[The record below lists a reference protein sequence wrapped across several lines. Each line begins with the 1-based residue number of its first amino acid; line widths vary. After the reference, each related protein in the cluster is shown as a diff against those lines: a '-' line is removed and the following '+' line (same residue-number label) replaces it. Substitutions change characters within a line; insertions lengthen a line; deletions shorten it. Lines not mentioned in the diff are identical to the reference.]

1 MAWSELFSLLIYL
14 FQQLGVMLGV
24 GSMTLL
30 LCTHLLA
37 VHRREAESPSTNYA
51 HVAHGALSLSFFL
64 IILSGLGAV
73 VYHYLGGAL
82 GVLLQPAF
90 LFSWVLIA
98 ILLAAHVLQGRLAQ
112 WSNGVYGFAGG
123 TWYAFFLVHTLGPVT
138 SWATLGILYVLWILF
153 FAAVWTGFLRV
164 MAWKFKAPV
173 LALAA
178 KPAVKIIPPPAPK
191 PTPPPPVPKP
201 VPPPAPK
208 PVPPPPPVPVFVP
221 PPLPPPPPKPA
232 PPPPPPPKPAPPPPV
247 LRPLFGIK
255 PGAEP
260 PPYDTGGLPAL
271 RIMPQR
277 PEDMVRHER
286 PPVVRAS

>member
-30 LCTHLLA
+30 LC
-37 VHRREAESPSTNYA
+37 A

-64 IILSGLGAV
+64 IILSGVGAV

-82 GVLLQPAF
+82 AVLLQPAF
-90 LFSWVLIA
+90 LFSWVLIV

-138 SWATLGILYVLWILF
+138 SWATLGILYALWILF
-153 FAAVWTGFLRV
+153 FAAVWTGFLKV
-164 MAWKFKAPV
+164 MVWKFKAPV

-178 KPAVKIIPPPAPK
+178 KPVVKVIPPPMPK
-191 PTPPPPVPKP
+191 Q
-201 VPPPAPK
+201 A
-208 PVPPPPPVPVFVP
+208 
-221 PPLPPPPPKPA
+221 PPPPPKPA
-232 PPPPPPPKPAPPPPV
+232 PPPPPAPVVIPPPLPPPLPKPVPPPPLPPKPAPPPPPPKPPPPPV

-255 PGAEP
+255 LGAEP

-277 PEDMVRHER
+277 PEDMARHER

>member
-138 SWATLGILYVLWILF
+138 SWATLLILYALWILF

>member
-37 VHRREAESPSTNYA
+37 VHRREIDSPNTNYA

-64 IILSGLGAV
+64 IVISGLGAV
-73 VYHYLGGAL
+73 AYHYLGGAL
-82 GVLLQPAF
+82 AVLLQPAF
-90 LFSWVLIA
+90 LFSWVLIV

-138 SWATLGILYVLWILF
+138 SWATLLILYALWIVF

-164 MAWKFKAPV
+164 MVWKFKAPV

-178 KPAVKIIPPPAPK
+178 KPVVKVIPPPMPK
-191 PTPPPPVPKP
+191 QA
-201 VPPPAPK
+201 PPA
-208 PVPPPPPVPVFVP
+208 
-221 PPLPPPPPKPA
+221 PPKPA
-232 PPPPPPPKPAPPPPV
+232 PPPPPKPAPPPPV

-255 PGAEP
+255 LGAEP

-277 PEDMVRHER
+277 PEDMARHER
-286 PPVVRAS
+286 PPAVRRSEERRGGKEC

>member
-277 PEDMVRHER
+277 PEDMARHER

>member
-1 MAWSELFSLLIYL
+1 
-14 FQQLGVMLGV
+14 
-24 GSMTLL
+24 

-37 VHRREAESPSTNYA
+37 VHRREIDSPSTNYA

-64 IILSGLGAV
+64 IVISGLGAV
-73 VYHYLGGAL
+73 AYHYLGGAL
-82 GVLLQPAF
+82 AVLLQPAF
-90 LFSWVLIA
+90 LFSWVLIV

-138 SWATLGILYVLWILF
+138 SWATLLILYALWILF

>member
-138 SWATLGILYVLWILF
+138 SWATLGILYALWILF

-247 LRPLFGIK
+247 LRPLFGIN

>member
-138 SWATLGILYVLWILF
+138 SWATLLILYALWILF

-277 PEDMVRHER
+277 PEDMARHER

>member
-37 VHRREAESPSTNYA
+37 VHRREIDSPNTNYA

-64 IILSGLGAV
+64 IVISGLGAV
-73 VYHYLGGAL
+73 AYHYLGGAL
-82 GVLLQPAF
+82 AVLLQPAF
-90 LFSWVLIA
+90 LFSWVLIV

-221 PPLPPPPPKPA
+221 PPLPPPPPQPA
-232 PPPPPPPKPAPPPPV
+232 PPPPPPPPPPAAC
-247 LRPLFGIK
+247 RPCASCHSGRRTWC
-255 PGAEP
+255 G
-260 PPYDTGGLPAL
+260 TSAL
-271 RIMPQR
+271 R
-277 PEDMVRHER
+277 
-286 PPVVRAS
+286 